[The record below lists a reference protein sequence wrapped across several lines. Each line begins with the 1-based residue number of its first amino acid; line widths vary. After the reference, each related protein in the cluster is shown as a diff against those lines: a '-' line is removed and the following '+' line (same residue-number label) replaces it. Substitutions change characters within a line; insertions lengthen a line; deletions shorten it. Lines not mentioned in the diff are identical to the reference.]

1 MKAWTLGARVTA
13 LSVATAIVLGIIA
26 AAAAGVALGNRG
38 EVDRLLNRDT
48 PLALNAQGLLTALV
62 NQETG
67 IRGYAL
73 TGRSDDLQPYDQG
86 VRGEATSEANLLRL
100 LGDRPDLAG
109 QVRQIQGEA
118 AQWRAAIA
126 MPVIEAVRA
135 GDRTSAQAQ
144 VEVAA
149 RNQFDIVRTDVRK
162 R

>member
-1 MKAWTLGARVTA
+1 MKRA
-13 LSVATAIVLGIIA
+13 LAVA
-26 AAAAGVALGNRG
+26 
-38 EVDRLLNRDT
+38 
-48 PLALNAQGLLTALV
+48 PFTALV

-118 AQWRAAIA
+118 AQWRANA
-126 MPVIEAVRA
+126 MPRA
-135 GDRTSAQAQ
+135 SS
-144 VEVAA
+144 VVAA
-149 RNQFDIVRTDVRK
+149 QRLITQPR
-162 R
+162 